1 MSLKF
6 SSLYG
11 GSSYGSSLYGS
22 SNMDLESDNN
32 YSYSEIELN
41 NTIKLLLQFR
51 THIKMFHWQTTQ
63 FSYHKISDELLSSI
77 DELTDKFVETGLGLL
92 NIRPNI
98 INNSISLTNVTREI
112 LLEQIN
118 QVVNILR
125 QSTKLMENTEIA
137 TIRDEIL
144 IVIAKAKYLMS
155 FN

>member
-11 GSSYGSSLYGS
+11 GLLNSTNSNSNT
-22 SNMDLESDNN
+22 NMDLELDN
-32 YSYSEIELN
+32 YAESEIELN
-41 NTIKLLLQFR
+41 YLIQLLLQFR

-63 FSYHKISDELLSSI
+63 FSFHKISDELLSSI

-98 INNSISLTNVTREI
+98 MNNSLTLRNVSLNI
-112 LLEQIN
+112 LLDEIN
-118 QVVNILR
+118 KVENILR
-125 QSTKLMENTEIA
+125 QSTKLMLKSEIG

-144 IVIAKAKYLMS
+144 IVIAKAKYLMT
-155 FN
+155 FK